1 MIRRAGRKAAA
12 RRGSI
17 GGGRHEARGRAVGSA
32 GTALVAS
39 AGRGE
44 VGCTRCEAVAG
55 WWLVRGR
62 GPSAEVRWGMVGC
75 ARTAAE
81 ARRGLVG
88 RAWWGEVRRAGPEEA
103 RRRCIGRAR
112 SEPRRRT
119 LRGGGLSS
127 SGIVLHEYQLQVQPD
142 VTSSGRVKR
151 KYIGVP
157 YSALNPPCNLP
168 FRVRHSPLTIECM
181 HCLHP
186 DYSKSMAVITEM
198 KPEE

>member
-1 MIRRAGRKAAA
+1 MIRRAGREAVA
-12 RRGSI
+12 RRGPI
-17 GGGRHEARGRAVGSA
+17 RGGRHEARGRAVGSA
-32 GTALVAS
+32 GPAPNAS
-39 AGRGE
+39 AGWGE
-44 VGCTRCEAVAG
+44 VGGTRCEAVAR

-62 GPSAEVRWGMVGC
+62 GHSVEVRWGMVGC
-75 ARTAAE
+75 ARTATE

-151 KYIGVP
+151 STLACLIQRSTHLAIFHSASDIVP
-157 YSALNPPCNLP
+157 LQLNACIASILIIVNRWP
-168 FRVRHSPLTIECM
+168 
-181 HCLHP
+181 
-186 DYSKSMAVITEM
+186 
-198 KPEE
+198 